1 MHLGVHDIE
10 PELVSIKGDGRMTRI
25 VVVAWDVETRVVD
38 VEVLELPLDVE
49 VLGLPLGTSERCTS
63 KKSIVRVELIFSMY
77 NVCS

>member
-1 MHLGVHDIE
+1 MHLDVHDIE
-10 PELVSIKGDGRMTRI
+10 PELVSIKGDGRITRI
-25 VVVAWDVETRVVD
+25 VVVAWDVETRVA
-38 VEVLELPLDVE
+38 DVE